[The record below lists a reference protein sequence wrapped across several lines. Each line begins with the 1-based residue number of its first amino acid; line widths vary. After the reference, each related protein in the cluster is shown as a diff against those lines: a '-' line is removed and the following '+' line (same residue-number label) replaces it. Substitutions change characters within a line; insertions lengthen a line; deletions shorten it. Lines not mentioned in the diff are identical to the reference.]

1 MTMVRQLAR
10 LDERGLVPDGLGLLR
25 EQIER
30 FVKTE
35 VIPAEGALS
44 PDVRE
49 FPPEVVTELRAKAK
63 AAGYWMLQVP
73 EELGGGGLSAFEAAV
88 VGEEMAKHKF
98 AFSSAVF
105 GREPP
110 VALYNGTPDQIERFV
125 KPAIEEGWE
134 TFTAISEATGGS
146 DPARAIRTVARREG
160 DEYVINGQK
169 MWTTHIENSRYG
181 IVYARTDPNAGR
193 NGISAFVVPT
203 DTPGIEI
210 TQVPVLRNHWSN
222 EVSLNDV
229 RVPAEN
235 LVGEEGQGF
244 ALAGQ
249 WTERGRL
256 FIAAFVLGV
265 AEASVQLAIEYAR
278 DRETFGAPL
287 ATRQSVQFAIAESDV
302 ELAATR
308 WLVWDA
314 AMMYDADPGTARAA
328 VSGVKF
334 QATETSFKVI
344 DRMMQIFGGMGVA
357 KEMPLEHWFRD
368 VRVCRIVAG
377 PSEVHKYVVARDLL
391 GAVATAR
398 PQWPPEGS

>member
-1 MTMVRQLAR
+1 MAMIEQLAR
-10 LDERGLVPDGLGLLR
+10 LAERGGVPDHLELLR
-25 EQIER
+25 ESIAR
-30 FVKTE
+30 FVRTE
-35 VIPAEGALS
+35 VLPVEGALP
-44 PDVRE
+44 PDARE
-49 FPPEVVTELRAKAK
+49 LPKAQVHELRMKAK
-63 AAGYWMLQVP
+63 AAGYWMLQAP
-73 EELGGGGLSAFEAAV
+73 RELGGGGLSAFEAAV
-88 VGEEMAKHKF
+88 VGEEIAKHKF

-110 VALYNGTPDQIERFV
+110 VALYNGTPEQIDRFIR
-125 KPAIEEGWE
+125 PAIEHGWE

-146 DPARAIRTVARREG
+146 DPARAIRTVARRDG
-160 DEYVINGQK
+160 DHYVINGQK
-169 MWTTHIENSRYG
+169 MWTTHIENATYG
-181 IVYARTDPNAGR
+181 IVYARTDLSAGR
-193 NGISAFVVPT
+193 RGISAFVVET

-222 EVSLNDV
+222 EVSFNDV

-235 LVGEEGQGF
+235 LVGQEGQGF

-256 FIAAFVLGV
+256 FIASFALGV
-265 AEASVQLAIEYAR
+265 AEASMQLAIAHAR

-287 ATRQSVQFAIAESDV
+287 ATRQFVQFAIADADT
-302 ELAATR
+302 ELAAAR

-314 AMMYDADPGTARAA
+314 AMLYDRNPAAARPA
-328 VSGVKF
+328 VSAAKAH
-334 QATETSFKVI
+334 ATEVAFGVV

-368 VRVCRIVAG
+368 LRVCRVVEG
-377 PSEVHKYVVARDLL
+377 PSEVHKYVVARELL

-398 PQWPPEGS
+398 PQWPPV